1 MKSCYKA
8 QGTISNH
15 LWWNMMEDNMRKRMC
30 VFGSSC
36 CGSAETNLTSFHE
49 DAGSVPGL
57 TQWVWDLALPLQWP
71 GLLLS
76 HGFDSWPRNFH
87 MLRVWQKRN
96 EKKRKKEKEVYTRL
110 DVFCLLLHI
119 HQIPDSWEKSQR
131 SSKKGRELRTGY
143 LSTVS
148 LPESNYLD

>member
-1 MKSCYKA
+1 MVKKKKKKKLPKSWISTLFPTKKEPQMVKTVWNSLTA
-8 QGTISNH
+8 QQVNY
-15 LWWNMMEDNMRKRMC
+15 
-30 VFGSSC
+30 
-36 CGSAETNLTSFHE
+36 
-49 DAGSVPGL
+49 
-57 TQWVWDLALPLQWP
+57 LALPLQWP